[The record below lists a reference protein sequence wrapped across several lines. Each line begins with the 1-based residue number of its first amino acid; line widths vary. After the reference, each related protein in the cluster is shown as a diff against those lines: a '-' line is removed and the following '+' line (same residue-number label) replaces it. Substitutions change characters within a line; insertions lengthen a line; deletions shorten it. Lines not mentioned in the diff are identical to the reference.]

1 MRRVIP
7 LLSLL
12 LLLCACGTG
21 PSASAPEDSRRLVIF
36 TARSAAVYDDAVRE
50 FERRTGLWVEVRTAD
65 GTPGTPGATCCWV
78 PRRTACPPTAIAS
91 RPTPPRWRRTFPTH
105 GGTARIAGRPLP
117 CCPRC

>member
-50 FERRTGLWVEVRTAD
+50 FERLSL
-65 GTPGTPGATCCWV
+65 
-78 PRRTACPPTAIAS
+78 I
-91 RPTPPRWRRTFPTH
+91 H
-105 GGTARIAGRPLP
+105 I
-117 CCPRC
+117 